1 MRRFKFQ
8 VSVGGQEVAEGL
20 IELDQAVIERA
31 HSEEFRK
38 YFLTFQND
46 SEVAAHI
53 AYFMIVNKTDL
64 SEIEGFMMP
73 SVLARIV
80 DYPQTCDYF
89 EFGAVEVC

>member
-8 VSVGGQEVAEGL
+8 VSVGDQEVAEGL
-20 IELDQAVIERA
+20 IELDQSVIDQA
-31 HSEEFRK
+31 HSEEFRR

-53 AYFMIVNKTDL
+53 AWYMIVSKIDL

-73 SVLARIV
+73 GELAKIIE
-80 DYPQTCDYF
+80 YPEGRDLL
-89 EFGAVEVC
+89 EFSAVEVL

>member
-1 MRRFKFQ
+1 MRQFKFQ

-20 IELDQAVIERA
+20 IELDQAVIEWA

-53 AYFMIVNKTDL
+53 AYFMIVNKIDL
-64 SEIEGFMMP
+64 SQIEGFMMP
-73 SVLARIV
+73 GRLARIV
-80 DYPQTCDYF
+80 EYPQTCDYLAF
-89 EFGAVEVC
+89 DAVEVC